1 MLDPVIF
8 SQEIISLA
16 RNRRFTVPSLQTQ
29 GILTADTLIWI
40 ENNQK
45 HILELKDVVGV
56 SYLPESSLAGF
67 VVYAYPLVRDGILWK
82 KRRRVLKKYRFA
94 CPDNETRSQWIKAI
108 NNTLRGLPVDSIYPF
123 LPRHLHVLLNPA
135 SGKKKARKILQ
146 QVRSLWENS
155 QIQIT
160 VTETSSA
167 GEAEKFIQ
175 TLVLDKIDGLVIIG
189 GDGTIYEVINGI
201 MKRPDW
207 ETAITI
213 PIGIIGA
220 GTGNGLCKTILDL
233 AGEPYDPIGA
243 AFLIAKG
250 KTRPLDLA
258 VVQQQGRRYYS
269 LLSLSW
275 GFISDV
281 DIESDRLRYLGSLKN
296 TIYAILRILSLRTYK
311 GRLFLET
318 VTNSNLK
325 TQSQCTSF
333 EKCTICSESTTT
345 PSSSFE
351 NTIAQETVPKTIAD
365 DFILVWAMNVIWAAY
380 DLKAAPYAHL
390 SDGTMDLLVIRRGI
404 SRWQLLFA
412 FLRSANGKHIA
423 LPYVEYYKVRSF
435 RLEPL
440 CDRGILAIDGEQ
452 VEYSPLQLQV
462 LRGMAR
468 IFGC

>member
-1 MLDPVIF
+1 MLDRAIF
-8 SQEIISLA
+8 SQNIFRLDRNA
-16 RNRRFTVPSLQTQ
+16 RSPVSSLQTQ

-45 HILELKDVVGV
+45 YILELKDVVGA
-56 SYLPESSLAGF
+56 SCLWESSIAGF
-67 VVYAYPLVRDGILWK
+67 VVYAYPLVREGIFLK
-82 KRRRVLKKYRFA
+82 KRRRVLREYRFA
-94 CPDNETRSQWIKAI
+94 CPDNETRSQWVKAI
-108 NNTLRGLPVDSIYPF
+108 NNTLRGLPVDNIAPII
-123 LPRHLHVLLNPA
+123 PRHLHVLLNPA
-135 SGKKKARKILQ
+135 SGKKKARRILE

-155 QIQIT
+155 QIQIA

-167 GEAEKFIQ
+167 GEAEKFIR

-189 GDGTIYEVINGI
+189 GDGTLYEVINGI
-201 MKRPDW
+201 MNRPDG
-207 ETAITI
+207 ETAITT

-233 AGEPYDPIGA
+233 AGEPYDPISA

-258 VVQQQGRRYYS
+258 VVQQQRRRYYS
-269 LLSLSW
+269 VLSLSW

-281 DIESDRLRYLGSLKN
+281 DIESDRFRYLGSFKN

-311 GRLFLET
+311 GRLSLET
-318 VTNSNLK
+318 VANPNLK

-333 EKCTICSESTTT
+333 EKCSICSEYINARLHN
-345 PSSSFE
+345 SFKH
-351 NTIAQETVPKTIAD
+351 AIAD

-390 SDGTMDLLVIRRGI
+390 SDGAMDLLVIRRGI

-412 FLRSANGKHIA
+412 FLRCANGKHIS

-440 CDRGILAIDGEQ
+440 CDCGILAIDGEQ
-452 VEYSPLQLQV
+452 IDYSPLQVQV
-462 LRGMAR
+462 LRGITR
-468 IFGC
+468 IFGR

>member
-258 VVQQQGRRYYS
+258 VVQQQRCRYYS

-281 DIESDRLRYLGSLKN
+281 DIESDRLRYLGSWKN

-311 GRLFLET
+311 GRLF
-318 VTNSNLK
+318 
-325 TQSQCTSF
+325 
-333 EKCTICSESTTT
+333 
-345 PSSSFE
+345 
-351 NTIAQETVPKTIAD
+351 
-365 DFILVWAMNVIWAAY
+365 
-380 DLKAAPYAHL
+380 
-390 SDGTMDLLVIRRGI
+390 
-404 SRWQLLFA
+404 
-412 FLRSANGKHIA
+412 
-423 LPYVEYYKVRSF
+423 
-435 RLEPL
+435 
-440 CDRGILAIDGEQ
+440 
-452 VEYSPLQLQV
+452 
-462 LRGMAR
+462 
-468 IFGC
+468 

>member
-1 MLDPVIF
+1 MLDRAIF
-8 SQEIISLA
+8 SQKIISLA
-16 RNRRFTVPSLQTQ
+16 SNARSSVAIPETQ
-29 GILTADTLIWI
+29 GILTADTLIWL

-45 HILELKDVVGV
+45 YTLELKDVVGV
-56 SYLPESSLAGF
+56 SCFAESSIVGF
-67 VVYAYPLVRDGILWK
+67 VVYAYPLIRDGIIFK

-94 CPDNETRSQWIKAI
+94 CSDIETRSQWVKAI
-108 NNTLRGLPVDSIYPF
+108 NNTLQGLPVYSIKL
-123 LPRHLHVLLNPA
+123 LPRHIQVLLNPA
-135 SGKKKARKILQ
+135 SGKKKAWQILQ
-146 QVRSLWENS
+146 KVKSVWDNS

-167 GEAEKFIQ
+167 GEAQKFINA
-175 TLVLDKIDGLVIIG
+175 LVLDKIDGLVVIG
-189 GDGTIYEVINGI
+189 GDGTLYEVINGI
-201 MKRPDW
+201 MNRPDW
-207 ETAITI
+207 ETAITT

-233 AGEPYDPIGA
+233 AGEPYDPISA

-258 VVQQQGRRYYS
+258 VVQQQRRSYYS
-269 LLSLSW
+269 VLSLSW

-311 GRLFLET
+311 GRLSLD
-318 VTNSNLK
+318 VVNSNIK
-325 TQSQCTSF
+325 TQSQCSSF
-333 EKCTICSESTTT
+333 EKCAICSEYTSDR
-345 PSSSFE
+345 SSSF
-351 NTIAQETVPKTIAD
+351 THAIAD

-380 DLKAAPYAHL
+380 DLKATPSAHL

-404 SRWQLLFA
+404 SRLQLLFA
-412 FLRSANGKHIA
+412 FLRSANGKHIS

-452 VEYSPLQLQV
+452 VEHLPLQMHV
-462 LRGMAR
+462 LRGIAR
-468 IFGC
+468 IFAR

>member
-1 MLDPVIF
+1 MLDRVIF
-8 SQEIISLA
+8 SQDIIRLA
-16 RNRRFTVPSLQTQ
+16 RKTTVVTDRQTQ

-45 HILELKDVVGV
+45 YILELKDVVGA
-56 SYLPESSLAGF
+56 SYLLESSVAGF
-67 VVYAYPLVRDGILWK
+67 VVYAYPLVRDGILFK
-82 KRRRVLKKYRFA
+82 KRRRVLKEYRFA
-94 CPDNETRSQWIKAI
+94 CPDNDTRSQWVKAI
-108 NNTLRGLPVDSIYPF
+108 NNTLRGIPVNSIHPL
-123 LPRHLHVLLNPA
+123 LPRRLHVLLNPA
-135 SGKKKARKILQ
+135 SGKKKARQILR

-160 VTETSSA
+160 VTETSRA
-167 GEAEKFIQ
+167 GEAKKFIQ
-175 TLVLDKIDGLVIIG
+175 TLALDKVDNLVIIG
-189 GDGTIYEVINGI
+189 GDGTLYEVINGI

-207 ETAITI
+207 ETAINI

-233 AGEPYDPIGA
+233 AGEPYDPISA
-243 AFLIAKG
+243 AFIIAKG

-258 VVQQQGRRYYS
+258 VVLQQRRCYYS
-269 LLSLSW
+269 ILSLSW

-281 DIESDRLRYLGSLKN
+281 DIESDRFRYLGSLKN

-311 GRLFLET
+311 GRLSLET
-318 VTNSNLK
+318 VANSNLK

-333 EKCTICSESTTT
+333 DKCEICSKDLNVH
-345 PSSSFE
+345 SS
-351 NTIAQETVPKTIAD
+351 NRAIAD
-365 DFILVWAMNVIWAAY
+365 DFILVWAMNVMWAAY
-380 DLKAAPYAHL
+380 DLKATPYAHL
-390 SDGTMDLLVIRRGI
+390 SDGMMDLLVIRQGI

-412 FLRSANGKHIA
+412 FLLSANGKHIS

-452 VEYSPLQLQV
+452 IEYSPLQVRV

-468 IFGC
+468 IFGF

>member
-8 SQEIISLA
+8 SQDIIRLA
-16 RNRRFTVPSLQTQ
+16 RKTTTVTDRQTQ

-45 HILELKDVVGV
+45 YILELKDVVGA
-56 SYLPESSLAGF
+56 SYLLESSVAGF
-67 VVYAYPLVRDGILWK
+67 VVYAYPLVGDGILFK
-82 KRRRVLKKYRFA
+82 KRRRVLKEYRFA
-94 CPDNETRSQWIKAI
+94 CPDNDTRSQWVKAI
-108 NNTLRGLPVDSIYPF
+108 NNTLRGLPVNSIHPM
-123 LPRHLHVLLNPA
+123 LPRRLHVFLNPA
-135 SGKKKARKILQ
+135 SGKKKARQIFK

-160 VTETSSA
+160 VTETSRA
-167 GEAEKFIQ
+167 GEADKFIQ

-189 GDGTIYEVINGI
+189 GDGTLYEVINGI
-201 MKRPDW
+201 MNRPDW
-207 ETAITI
+207 ETAINI

-233 AGEPYDPIGA
+233 AGEPYDPISA

-258 VVQQQGRRYYS
+258 VVQQQRRRYYS
-269 LLSLSW
+269 ILSLSW

-281 DIESDRLRYLGSLKN
+281 DIESDRFRYLGSLKN

-311 GRLFLET
+311 GRLLLET
-318 VTNSNLK
+318 VANPNIQ

-333 EKCTICSESTTT
+333 EKCLLCSKDINVH
-345 PSSSFE
+345 SF
-351 NTIAQETVPKTIAD
+351 NSCNHAIAD
-365 DFILVWAMNVIWAAY
+365 DFILVWAMNVMWAAY
-380 DLKAAPYAHL
+380 DLKATPYAHL
-390 SDGTMDLLVIRRGI
+390 SDGAIDLLVIRRGI

-412 FLRSANGKHIA
+412 FLRSANGKHIS

-440 CDRGILAIDGEQ
+440 CDRGIFAIDGEQ
-452 VEYSPLQLQV
+452 IEYSPLQVQV
-462 LRGMAR
+462 LRRMAR
-468 IFGC
+468 IFGR